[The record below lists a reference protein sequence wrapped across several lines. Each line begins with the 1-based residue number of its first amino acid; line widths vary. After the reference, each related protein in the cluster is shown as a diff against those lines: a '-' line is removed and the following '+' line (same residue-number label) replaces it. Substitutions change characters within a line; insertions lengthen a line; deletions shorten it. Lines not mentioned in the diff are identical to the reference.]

1 MNIIVEEGDKT
12 IVLHSPDTDEDIEL
26 DEVTT
31 INYSNL
37 YGEAVTISAL
47 LNKVGMWKAEYE
59 RKAKEAK
66 LYCDV
71 FVSQLKKKY
80 RKEALRNHGQ
90 VSVDSEAVKLTE
102 KGLDEII
109 LLNEEY
115 QRAVLDQIELE
126 SKRDKLDSLFWAI
139 RSKDQK
145 LNNLLP
151 KVVPKEFFQELVE
164 GKINSFIIYKPKQ

>member
-26 DEVTT
+26 DEITT

-66 LYCDV
+66 L
-71 FVSQLKKKY
+71 
-80 RKEALRNHGQ
+80 
-90 VSVDSEAVKLTE
+90 
-102 KGLDEII
+102 I
-109 LLNEEY
+109 
-115 QRAVLDQIELE
+115 
-126 SKRDKLDSLFWAI
+126 
-139 RSKDQK
+139 
-145 LNNLLP
+145 
-151 KVVPKEFFQELVE
+151 
-164 GKINSFIIYKPKQ
+164 

>member
-80 RKEALRNHGQ
+80 RREALKNHGQ
-90 VSVDSEAVKLTE
+90 VSVDGEAVKLTE
-102 KGLDEII
+102 KGLDEIM
-109 LLNEEY
+109 
-115 QRAVLDQIELE
+115 
-126 SKRDKLDSLFWAI
+126 
-139 RSKDQK
+139 
-145 LNNLLP
+145 NLR
-151 KVVPKEFFQELVE
+151 E
-164 GKINSFIIYKPKQ
+164 INSILYFGQSEVKIKS